1 MAGKKADKPRNIKPG
16 SGNNRIYPKSSWRM
30 ASLSQIRL
38 EQERRRKRH
47 LGQYGGAGNPP
58 LIKK

>member
-1 MAGKKADKPRNIKPG
+1 MGGKKADKPRNIKPG
-16 SGNNRIYPKSSWRM
+16 AGNTRIYPKSHWRM
-30 ASLSQIRL
+30 ACTSQIPL
-38 EQERRRKRH
+38 EQERRRKRR